1 MLLRPA
7 NVSVTLSK
15 STSRISLETDFL
27 TRNPEFHSKLVR
39 VLDMTMEAFPD
50 SGDYL
55 LEEDSR
61 VHN

>member
-7 NVSVTLSK
+7 NANIALSK
-15 STSRISLETDFL
+15 FTSVISLETDFL
-27 TRNPEFHSKLVR
+27 TRNQEFHSKRVR

-50 SGDYL
+50 SGDYM
-55 LEEDSR
+55 LEDDSR